1 MMSEKTKETQI
12 TIDDKE
18 YILEE
23 MTPEQQA
30 MVNHIADLERK
41 ISSSQFNLEQLQFG
55 KSAFVNALN
64 TQLEEPTEE

>member
-1 MMSEKTKETQI
+1 MSEKTKETQI

-41 ISSSQFNLEQLQFG
+41 ISSSQIQ
-55 KSAFVNALN
+55 S
-64 TQLEEPTEE
+64 

>member
-1 MMSEKTKETQI
+1 MSEKTKETQI

-55 KSAFVNALN
+55 KSAFVNALKDSLA
-64 TQLEEPTEE
+64 TDED

>member
-1 MMSEKTKETQI
+1 MSENKKETQI
-12 TIDDKE
+12 TIDDKD

-23 MTPEQQA
+23 MTPEQQV

-55 KSAFVNALN
+55 KSAFVNALKESLS
-64 TQLEEPTEE
+64 TPMEE

>member
-1 MMSEKTKETQI
+1 MMSEKTKETPI

-18 YILEE
+18 YIFEE

-55 KSAFVNALN
+55 KSAFVNALKESLV
-64 TQLEEPTEE
+64 TDED

>member
-1 MMSEKTKETQI
+1 MSEKTKETQI

-55 KSAFVNALN
+55 KSAFVNALKN
-64 TQLEEPTEE
+64 QLEDDG

>member
-1 MMSEKTKETQI
+1 MSEKTKETQI

-18 YILEE
+18 YVLED

-55 KSAFVNALN
+55 KSAFVNALK
-64 TQLEEPTEE
+64 TQLEDDG

>member
-1 MMSEKTKETQI
+1 MSEKTKETQI

-30 MVNHIADLERK
+30 MVNHIADLTRK
-41 ISSSQFNLEQLQFG
+41 IESSQFNLEQLQFG
-55 KSAFVNALN
+55 KSAFVNALKESLN
-64 TQLEEPTEE
+64 EPIEE

>member
-1 MMSEKTKETQI
+1 MSEKTKETQI

-41 ISSSQFNLEQLQFG
+41 ISSSQFNREQLQFG
-55 KSAFVNALN
+55 KSAFVNALKESLN
-64 TQLEEPTEE
+64 APIEE

>member
-1 MMSEKTKETQI
+1 MSEKTKETQI
-12 TIDDKE
+12 TIDDKD
-18 YILEE
+18 YTLED

-55 KSAFVNALN
+55 KSAFVNALK
-64 TQLEEPTEE
+64 TQLED